1 MNFSPKAATEREFLA
16 QLVKVA
22 ERAGG
27 IIKRY
32 IKRTPTGY
40 DFYDLEAMLLA
51 LKNYGYKLE
60 PWAQKIADK
69 AVERIERENRALWR
83 RAGLSDV
90 AIKVGNDVA
99 RETARRLVGEQ
110 VELITS
116 IPTGMAERVQR
127 WAHEAQTGGR
137 RASEVAEAIEN
148 SAIVGVNRAKLIART
163 EIAKANATL
172 TRARAE
178 SVGITHYI
186 WRTAGDQ
193 AVREAH
199 EQMDGLVFEFAT
211 APFVE
216 GEGYHHP
223 GEFPN
228 CRCYAEPIIPRKDDS
243 ANKNDLQV
251 GVSF

>member
-32 IKRTPTGY
+32 MRRTPTGY
-40 DFYDLEAMLLA
+40 DFYDLEAMILA
-51 LKNYGYKLE
+51 LKNYGYQLE

-69 AVERIERENRALWR
+69 VVSRVERENRALWR
-83 RAGLSDV
+83 GAGLSNA
-90 AIKVGNDVA
+90 AIKVGDNIA
-99 RETARRLVGEQ
+99 RETARRLAGEQ

-116 IPTGMAERVQR
+116 IPTRMAERVQR

-137 RASEVAEAIEN
+137 RASEVAEAIAN
-148 SAIVGVNRAKLIART
+148 STVVGESRAKLMART

-178 SVGITHYI
+178 SVGVTHYV
-186 WRTAGDQ
+186 WRTMEDS

-199 EQMDGLVFEFAT
+199 EQMDGLIFEFAV
-211 APFVE
+211 APYVE

-228 CRCYAEPIIPRKDDS
+228 CRCYAEPIIPKKDDD
-243 ANKNDLQV
+243 ANKNDLQ
-251 GVSF
+251 